1 MNGNELRKLRRG
13 TLDLTQAA
21 LAAELGLR
29 PDTVSRY
36 ETGTLAIPKTVELA
50 VEALVVR
57 SERGE
62 SGALNGGHGT

>member
-1 MNGNELRKLRRG
+1 MSGNELRKIRRG

-21 LAAELGLR
+21 LAVALGLR

-50 VEALVVR
+50 VELLVVR
-57 SERGE
+57 AERGE
-62 SGALNGGHGT
+62 SGAVNGK